1 MNYLKLNKT
10 ILASIFVLISSC
22 SQSENINKED
32 NTVNAFLNIPSVA
45 QGKDPNFLT
54 FFSDTYEGNSDNA
67 QHNELNPDK
76 QFIKTINEAKESIDI
91 CAYVIDSMTIANAI
105 IDAHNKNIKV
115 RIVVNSETN
124 NTDSMVKIKNA
135 GIPIVDDNGRSA
147 LMHNK
152 FAVIDSDIVW
162 TGSFNFTDSASWKHN
177 DNAIKIKNRF
187 LARNFI
193 VEFEEM
199 FNNKKFGRNSPENV
213 TNRMVRIGNK
223 YIKVFFAPE
232 DNVPKA
238 IIDEIKKAE
247 KEIKF
252 MSYSFTHEDI
262 AKAMEEKAK
271 KGIKVSGIFENV
283 GSGQNNVNSV
293 FSKLRNSGIELFLY
307 KNANQKQAFMHH
319 KVVIIDGKTVTTG
332 SFNFTYNA
340 SQDNDEN
347 MLVISSSE
355 TAQDYLREFD
365 RIKEKLT
372 VPVNN

>member
-22 SQSENINKED
+22 TQSENINKED
-32 NTVNAFLNIPSVA
+32 NTVNALLNIPSVS